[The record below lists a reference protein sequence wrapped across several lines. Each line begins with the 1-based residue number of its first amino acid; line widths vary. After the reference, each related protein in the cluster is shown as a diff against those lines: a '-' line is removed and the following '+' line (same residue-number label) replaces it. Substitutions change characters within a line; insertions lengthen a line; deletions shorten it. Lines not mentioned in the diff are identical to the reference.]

1 MVMGSERRR
10 EGWMMLVVASLG
22 QPSQP
27 STPGPGLG
35 RYLPLAAPPAQQR
48 SMSPS
53 QLELEHRVAYY
64 S

>member
-22 QPSQP
+22 LGQPSQPRQP

-35 RYLPLAAPPAQQR
+35 RYLPLAAPPAQQ
-48 SMSPS
+48 SLIAGIGASCGV
-53 QLELEHRVAYY
+53 L
-64 S
+64 